1 MTEQKVK
8 IIIWNF
14 WISAVVKANNWI
26 QYCKL
31 LSIFLDFMYLQ
42 CCPYDNLWTWTIM
55 SFCCVLVDCLSF
67 NLIKITAYFWQRT
80 VFYFAQ
86 SVLALTFS
94 GPLTGMKCSS
104 HSERHNYVIPSSP
117 WRPFITLYQTQDRL
131 NLFCKLLSW
140 RRHADVF
147 YCQTSGGLV
156 WLFGILETE
165 SQTCMNKRMH
175 VCHWKIHGNTQT
187 WTKLCTKLC
196 PKNCC

>member
-1 MTEQKVK
+1 MKQQTVK

-14 WISAVVKANNWI
+14 WICTVVTANNWT

-31 LSIFLDFMYLQ
+31 LILSIFLDFMYLQ
-42 CCPYDNLWTWTIM
+42 CCPYDNLWTWTIL

-67 NLIKITAYFWQRT
+67 NQIKINAYIWQRT
-80 VFYFAQ
+80 VFYFSQ

-94 GPLTGMKCSS
+94 GPLAGMKCSS

-147 YCQTSGGLV
+147 ILSNIWRSGLV
-156 WLFGILETE
+156 VLNSWDGE
-165 SQTCMNKRMH
+165 SNLHK
-175 VCHWKIHGNTQT
+175 
-187 WTKLCTKLC
+187 
-196 PKNCC
+196 